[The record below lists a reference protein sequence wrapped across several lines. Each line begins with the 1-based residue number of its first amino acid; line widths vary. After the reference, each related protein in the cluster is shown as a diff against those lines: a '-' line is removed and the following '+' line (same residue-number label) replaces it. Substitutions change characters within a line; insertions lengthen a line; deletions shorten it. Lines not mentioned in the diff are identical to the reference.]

1 VDLKARL
8 SKKERDQLEMLMEAR
23 DPGHDGPM
31 HCSLP
36 RVQGFLTAIACG
48 PMVMPSE
55 WIEVIF
61 HDPADVGWES
71 QQQAQAAMT
80 LLMRFH
86 NEIVADL
93 EPRGRR
99 YSIMTDRL
107 GDEAEYLDLADNWCR
122 GYVLGIGM
130 REDEWNEAMEA
141 PELRTAFLAIFTMAD
156 PKRVWTDI
164 AKDSKA
170 YQALEALIGDLP
182 NCAVQISDWWRKQ
195 RVASMQGSAALSPL
209 GTVRRGAAKVSVN
222 APCPCGSGKKYK
234 RCCSTLR
241 AV

>member
-23 DPGHDGPM
+23 DPGLAGPM
-31 HCSLP
+31 QGSIT
-36 RVQGFLTAIACG
+36 RVHGFLTSIACG

-55 WIEVIF
+55 WIPVIF
-61 HDPADVGWES
+61 SDADDVGWES
-71 QQQAQAAMT
+71 PEQAQAAMT

-93 EPRGRR
+93 EPSGRR
-99 YSIMTDRL
+99 YSIIIDRL
-107 GDEAEYLDLADNWCR
+107 GDGADAIDLADDWCQ
-122 GYVLGIGM
+122 GYVLGIAM
-130 REDEWNEAMEA
+130 RDDEWQEAMEA
-141 PELRTAFLAIFTMAD
+141 PELRTAFLPILTIAHPKKLGLDAAEDFT
-156 PKRVWTDI
+156 T
-164 AKDSKA
+164 
-170 YQALEALIGDLP
+170 YQALVDELP
-182 NCAVQISDWWRKQ
+182 NCAFEISEWWRKT
-195 RVASMQGSAALSPL
+195 RVASMQGSAAPSHF
-209 GTVRRGAAKVSVN
+209 GTVRRVGPKVSVN

>member
-1 VDLKARL
+1 VNLKARL

-23 DPGHDGPM
+23 DPGHDGPL

-36 RVQGFLTAIACG
+36 RVHGFLTAIACG

-55 WIEVIF
+55 WIPVVF

-71 QQQAQAAMT
+71 KQQAQRAMT

-93 EPRGRR
+93 EPPGRR
-99 YSIMTDRL
+99 YSIMIDRL
-107 GDEAEYLDLADNWCR
+107 GDGAESVDLADDWCR

-130 REDEWNEAMEA
+130 RDDEWNAAMEA
-141 PELRTAFLAIFTMAD
+141 PELRTAFLAIFT
-156 PKRVWTDI
+156 I
-164 AKDSKA
+164 ADSKKLGVDFAENSTA
-170 YQALEALIGDLP
+170 YQALLDDLP
-182 NCAVQISDWWRKQ
+182 NCAFEISEWWRKQ
-195 RVASMQGSAALSPL
+195 RVTSMQGSTVTSPF
-209 GTVRRGAAKVSVN
+209 GTVRRGGAKVSVN